1 MRKQERRAWI
11 CLMLAMVLIA
21 GIGIFGYRLVKD
33 GGKWATFYGNTQIY
47 TDGVINRGTITDRNG
62 EELLN
67 ATPEGMVYSQDRITR
82 LATVHAVG
90 DPGGNIPAGAISIFK
105 SQLIGYDLLNGT
117 YDTTANGKSISLT
130 IDANAN
136 REAYYALAGRTG
148 AVGVYNWKTGE
159 IVCMV
164 STPSFDPQDY
174 QYYEEEESSDDEEED
189 DEEES
194 IYFNNFLDGTM
205 APGSTFKL
213 VTSAAVI
220 DTMPD
225 RGSFAFECDGVNQLI
240 EDREDS
246 QLTCVREH
254 GTVDFKGAL
263 AQSCNGAFGA
273 LTREVGASTMKKYV
287 KKAGLTEPVD
297 VNGIETAAGSFD
309 FPDDNDVRLSWAGI
323 GQADD
328 LVNPCAMMVYMGAIA
343 NGGEAMQPSLF
354 KSATFISEIRGGKS
368 LGRYLDEETAAE
380 LKSMMKNNV
389 VESYGEDNFYGMD
402 MYAKSGTAENGT
414 DTPDAWFVGFT
425 GDEDAPYAFVV
436 WVKNGGYGSEVAAPI
451 AARVINAIG
460 PEYSDEEY

>member
-11 CLMLAMVLIA
+11 CLVLAMVLIA
-21 GIGIFGYRLVKD
+21 GVGVFGYRLAKD
-33 GGKWATFYGNTQIY
+33 GGKWASFYGNTQIY
-47 TDGVINRGTITDRNG
+47 TDGYINRGTITDRNG
-62 EELLN
+62 EELLT
-67 ATPEGMVYSQDRITR
+67 ATPDGMVYSEDWATR

-90 DPGGNIPAGAISIFK
+90 DPGGNILAGAINMFR
-105 SQLIGYDLLNGT
+105 SQLIGYDLVNGT
-117 YDTTANGKSISLT
+117 YDTTANGKKVALT

-136 REAYYALAGRTG
+136 REAYYALDGMTG
-148 AVGVYNWKTGE
+148 CVGVYNWKTGE

-164 STPSFDPQDY
+164 STPTFDPQDY
-174 QYYEEEESSDDEEED
+174 IYDEEDEDEYEEEEDS
-189 DEEES
+189 EEES

-225 RGSFAFECDGVNQLI
+225 RDQFEFECDGVNQLI

-246 QLTCVREH
+246 QLVCVGVH
-254 GTVDFKGAL
+254 GTVDFREAL
-263 AQSCNGAFGA
+263 AKSCNGAFGA
-273 LTREVGASTMKKYV
+273 LTRKVGAETMKEYV
-287 KKAGLTEPVD
+287 KKTGLTEPVD
-297 VNGIETAAGSFD
+297 VNGVETAAGTFE
-309 FPDDNDVRLSWAGI
+309 FPDDNDVKLSWAGI
-323 GQADD
+323 GQAEDQ
-328 LVNPCAMMVYMGAIA
+328 VNPCAMMVYMGAIA
-343 NGGEAMQPSLF
+343 NGGVPVQPSLF
-354 KSATFISEIRGGKS
+354 KSATFIKEISGGKR
-368 LGRYLDEETAAE
+368 LGRYIDKDTAEE
-380 LKSMMKNNV
+380 LRSMMKNNV

-402 MYAKSGTAENGT
+402 MYAKSGTAENGS

-460 PEYSDEEY
+460 PEYSEEE